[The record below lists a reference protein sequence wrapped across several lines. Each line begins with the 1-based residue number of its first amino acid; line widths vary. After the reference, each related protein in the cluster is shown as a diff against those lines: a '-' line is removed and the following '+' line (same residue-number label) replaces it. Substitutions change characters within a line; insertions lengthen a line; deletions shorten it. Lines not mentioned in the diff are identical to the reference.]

1 MRNDLI
7 RAIFDCGAD
16 DLNMLDDS
24 EANMFEIVDRMRLE
38 GLDLTLNGI
47 MAEIFREGIFR
58 LGEAVK
64 EVRDNLEQEERNGT
78 LTEADYDKLQKIR
91 EYNLDPS
98 TDFGYYV
105 NCLDTHLYF
114 YPQTDK
120 EKKREVY
127 EELFEQELQDMMDY
141 TGFDIQW

>member
-7 RAIFDCGAD
+7 RAILDCGVD

-24 EANMFEIVDRMRLE
+24 EANMFEIVGRMRLE

-58 LGEAVK
+58 LGEEIK
-64 EVRDNLEQEERNGT
+64 EARNNLEQKEQCGT
-78 LTEADYDKLQKIR
+78 LTEADYEKLQKIR
-91 EYNLDPS
+91 EYNLKPS
-98 TDFGYYV
+98 ADFGYYV
-105 NCLDTHLYF
+105 NCLDTNLYF

>member
-7 RAIFDCGAD
+7 RAILDCGVD

-24 EANMFEIVDRMRLE
+24 EANMFEIVGRMRLE

-58 LGEAVK
+58 LGKEIKEA
-64 EVRDNLEQEERNGT
+64 RNNLEQKEQCGT
-78 LTEADYDKLQKIR
+78 LTEADYEKLQKIR
-91 EYNLDPS
+91 EYNLKPS
-98 TDFGYYV
+98 ADFGYYV
-105 NCLDTHLYF
+105 NCLDTNLYF

-141 TGFDIQW
+141 TGFDIRW